1 MGDKIYTGIN
11 IFQYIATIFQADLLF
26 KWIQI
31 GLAIIMTLVGI
42 AYKVWKWYKEANE
55 DGVITKEELHQL
67 HEETKDD
74 VSNLVDNTVD
84 LIEDINEHKNKDVHG
99 D

>member
-11 IFQYIATIFQADLLF
+11 IFQYVATIFQADLLF

-31 GLAIIMTLVGI
+31 GLAIAMTLVGI
-42 AYKVWKWYKEANE
+42 AYKVWKWYKEAKK

-74 VSNLVDNTVD
+74 VSKFVDNTVE
-84 LIEDINEHKNKDVHG
+84 LIEDINEHKKE
-99 D
+99 

>member
-67 HEETKDD
+67 HEETKND